1 VKYLLPLFLRD
12 LLQDLPGRLRAAR
25 FRSRIRDQAKFH
37 GYSAPAVR
45 SPSGPPRDSSRTF
58 VAWLLRR
65 GSLIW
70 TVALLLA
77 IPAAWRTA
85 HLYANLHSD
94 MEELLP
100 PDAASVRAVNEL
112 RQRMPGLQFLG
123 VLADV
128 GENASPER
136 IAAAQRFIDDLAVR
150 MRTYPSNL
158 VGGVRVGFA
167 AERAFIERYTSVLID
182 KADLQ
187 TIRERTEERIRYEYG
202 RRAGTLIDEDE
213 PPPLLDFSDIEKR
226 YAQDSAWQKLQGDRF
241 TSPALGLSL
250 LLIET
255 GGFSTSAHLAKE
267 LMDRVAKDVA
277 ALGGP
282 SAYAQGM
289 RIGYTGDVAISAE
302 ETSALVQ
309 DLTLSSLLVVAAV
322 GLALMVFFRWWPCVV
337 TLILPLGLA
346 TVYAFALASL
356 LGVRVLNSNT
366 AFLGSIIVGNG
377 INFGI
382 VQLARYMEERRTGQ
396 NVHEALARG
405 LWGTRVGTLSAA
417 LAAAVSYA
425 SLVVMQFRGFRQF
438 GVIGG
443 LGMVLAW
450 LTTFV
455 LAPPLIAWMDR
466 REPHVEP
473 TALRFFGKA
482 SLMPALARLVGR
494 YPRMI
499 LLLAATL
506 SLAAILEVRHISSNQ
521 LEYDLSRMRRAD
533 TWKSGEGYWGHKM
546 DTLLGQYL
554 TPLVMLTDSPAEAR
568 AVAAELRQTM
578 QTPPLSE
585 MVARVRTLDDM
596 LPADQSER
604 LAEIARIRK
613 KLTPTIRK
621 SLTDEQRSKVDQL
634 LGQDGT
640 PVIELGAI
648 PRTLLRGLQ
657 ERDGFADKAVLIYPK
672 LTAGLWDG
680 PRNEAFVTTLRSI
693 ARVPESMGGQ
703 SARLAGGPPL
713 TADIIASMR
722 HDGSLASVLAFF
734 GVVLTVL
741 LLFRARLA
749 TPYVLA
755 SLLMGVLWML
765 ALCMALRIKINFIN
779 FIAFPITF
787 GIGVDYA
794 VNVMARYLS
803 DGSRDVGGAIR
814 GTGGAV
820 ALCSV
825 TTIIG
830 YSSLLVAK
838 NVGLYYFGFLAVLGE
853 LTCLTVAVI
862 VLPAALLAW
871 RRKGEAPSAGVP
883 EAE

>member
-1 VKYLLPLFLRD
+1 M
-12 LLQDLPGRLRAAR
+12 
-25 FRSRIRDQAKFH
+25 
-37 GYSAPAVR
+37 
-45 SPSGPPRDSSRTF
+45 
-58 VAWLLRR
+58 
-65 GSLIW
+65 
-70 TVALLLA
+70 VALLLA

-128 GENASPER
+128 GDNASPER
-136 IAAAQRFIDDLAVR
+136 IAAAQRFIDDLAARV
-150 MRTYPSNL
+150 RTYPGSL

-167 AERAFIERYTSVLID
+167 AERAFIERYASVLMD

-202 RRAGTLIDEDE
+202 QRAGTLIDDDE
-213 PPPLLDFSDIEKR
+213 PPPSLDFSDIEKR
-226 YAQDSAWQKLQGDRF
+226 YAQDSTWQKLQGDRF

-267 LMDRVAKDVA
+267 LMDRVAQDVA

-282 SAYAQGM
+282 SAYAPGM

-337 TLILPLGLA
+337 ALILPLGLA
-346 TVYAFALASL
+346 TVYAFALSSL

-396 NVHEALARG
+396 NVREALARS
-405 LWGTRVGTLSAA
+405 LWGTRLGTLSAA

-425 SLVVMQFRGFRQF
+425 SLIAMQFRGFRQF

-455 LAPPLIAWMDR
+455 LAPPLIAWLDR

-473 TALRFFGKA
+473 TALRFFGKS
-482 SLMPALARLVGR
+482 SLMPALARLVGH
-494 YPRMI
+494 YPRTI
-499 LLLAATL
+499 LVLAAVL
-506 SLAAILEVRHISSNQ
+506 SLAALFQVRGISSNQ

-554 TPLVMLTDSPAEAR
+554 TPVVMLTDSPAEAR
-568 AVAAELRQTM
+568 AVAAELRQAM
-578 QTPPLSE
+578 QKPPLSE
-585 MVARVRTLDDM
+585 MVAHVRTLDDL

-621 SLTDEQRSKVDQL
+621 SLTDEQRRRIDQF
-634 LGQDGT
+634 LGQDAT
-640 PVIELGAI
+640 PVIELEAI
-648 PRTLLRGLQ
+648 PPTLLKGLQ
-657 ERDGFADKAVLIYPK
+657 ERDGSADKAVLVYPK

-680 PRNEAFVTTLRSI
+680 PRNETFVTTLRAI

-741 LLFRARLA
+741 LLFRARMA

-862 VLPAALLAW
+862 VLPAALSAW
-871 RRKGEAPSAGVP
+871 RRKSEAPSTGVP
-883 EAE
+883 ETE

>member
-1 VKYLLPLFLRD
+1 MKYFLPSFLRD

-25 FRSRIRDQAKFH
+25 FRSRIRAQAKFH
-37 GYSAPAVR
+37 GYSAPAVL

-58 VAWLLRR
+58 VTWLLRR

-70 TVALLLA
+70 MVALLLA

-100 PDAASVRAVNEL
+100 PDAASVRAVGEL

-506 SLAAILEVRHISSNQ
+506 SLAAILQVRHISSNQ

-578 QTPPLSE
+578 QTPPLNE

-693 ARVPESMGGQ
+693 ARVPESMGGR

>member
-1 VKYLLPLFLRD
+1 VKYFLPLFLRD

-25 FRSRIRDQAKFH
+25 FRSRIRAQAKFH
-37 GYSAPAVR
+37 GYSAPAVL
-45 SPSGPPRDSSRTF
+45 SPSGLPRDSSRTF
-58 VAWLLRR
+58 VTWLLRR

-70 TVALLLA
+70 MVALLLA

-100 PDAASVRAVNEL
+100 PDAASVRAVSEL

-506 SLAAILEVRHISSNQ
+506 SLAAILQIRHISSNQ

-578 QTPPLSE
+578 QTPPLNE

-693 ARVPESMGGQ
+693 ARVPESMGGR